1 MKKYLLL
8 CFSVLVAGVFSVTAQ
23 TRTVTGTVTSGD
35 DREGMPAVSV
45 QVKGTTTGAITE
57 LDGSYSIQ
65 VSGSDAVL
73 VFSFVGYVSKEEVV
87 GNRSVINVTL
97 QSDVTELGEIVVTGV
112 AVGTPTK
119 KLGFAIG
126 KINEEALREVPATDP
141 GNAIR
146 GKVSGVQI
154 VQGTGRPGTAPTIRL
169 RGVTAITGSQQ
180 PLIIIDGVITQGSLA
195 DINMNDV
202 ETIEVLKGAA
212 GSSLYGSL
220 AGNGVIQIITKRG
233 ARGDVG
239 ETRVTVRQEIGN
251 SYLAREV
258 PLAYSHRYE
267 LNSDGSFVL
276 TDPNNPNTRVES
288 SDNIIDNPYP
298 QTFNNQDLLFKP
310 QPFYT
315 TNVSVANS
323 GAKTNFFLG
332 VENLNQGG
340 VVVDL
345 PAFKRQSLRLN
356 IDHQLTD
363 KLKITSSTNYINSD
377 RPTNGENGQGGL
389 FYPVLAHEP
398 DQDLFANRDGGVLPR
413 SQSNLQNPLYE
424 VRNLKY
430 RRERRRL
437 MQNFQ
442 TSYNILDW
450 WRIEGQFSMDREW
463 FNDENYR
470 PKGYITQNRP
480 EGELGSLRQDW
491 GMNSAE
497 VVTASSYFTKKFGD
511 WNTLVTLRY
520 QFEKYT
526 SEENVTQGSNF
537 TVEDIPRFQ
546 NLDPTTLIINN
557 TFSDIRAEN
566 LFFNLGFDYQD
577 KYIFEGLVRRD
588 GSSLFGAD
596 ERYQVFYRGT
606 AAYRITEDI
615 TIPGVQELKV
625 RASYGTSG
633 ARPRF
638 SAQYETYSLNR
649 GVASKAVLGNRD
661 LKPARISELELGINA
676 TFLNKINF
684 EFNYADI
691 NADDQILEVP
701 LPGVAGFS
709 SQWRNAGLVATKAYE
724 FSLGSY
730 IKDTKDFSWDFNIVA
745 SNSVS
750 IVERLDIP
758 TLLRGDG
765 ITSGMFRIAEGEEF
779 GVIYGNKFAKSAND
793 FILDDNG
800 FITNISGYVPGSAN
814 NKTPEQFERNSEGY
828 MVPVGTEY
836 TSGETAVLL
845 YDPVTGQKL
854 DAQIGNSRPTLIMG
868 LNQNIRYKNLSLF
881 ILLDAQ
887 LGGDIY
893 NSTKQNLYF
902 QERHGDM
909 DQSGRPE
916 GQRRAAT
923 YYSSATSL
931 YNGATPSEHFVE
943 KATYMKLREVALNY
957 RFDNA
962 FMQRIGIGNVFED
975 AKFSLIGRNLLTF
988 TNYSGF
994 DPEVASLSAGD
1005 PTTFRSDAYV
1015 YPMFR
1020 TFTASLEVRF

>member
-8 CFSVLVAGVFSVTAQ
+8 CFSVLFAGVFVANAQ
-23 TRTVTGTVTSGD
+23 TRTVTGKVISGD

-45 QVKGTTTGAITE
+45 QVKGTTSGAITE

-65 VSGSDAVL
+65 VSGPDAVL

-126 KINEEALREVPATDP
+126 KIGEEALREVPATDP

-169 RGVTAITGSQQ
+169 RGVTAISGDQQ
-180 PLIIIDGVITQGSLA
+180 PLIIVDGVITQGSLA

-212 GSSLYGSL
+212 ASSLYGSL

-233 ARGDVG
+233 AGGDG
-239 ETRVTVRQEIGN
+239 ETRITVRQEVGN
-251 SYLAREV
+251 SYLARQV
-258 PLAYSHRYE
+258 PLAYHHRFE
-267 LNSDGSFVL
+267 LNPDGSFVL
-276 TDPNNPNTRVES
+276 TNPDNPNTRVEAP
-288 SDNIIDNPYP
+288 DNIIDNPYP
-298 QTFNNQDLLFKP
+298 QTFNNQELLFKP
-310 QPFYT
+310 QPFFT

-356 IDHQLTD
+356 VDHQLNS
-363 KLKITSSTNYINSD
+363 KLKITSSTLYVNSD

-389 FYPVLAHEP
+389 FYPILAHEP

-424 VRNLKY
+424 VRNLEY

-437 MQNFQ
+437 LQNFQ
-442 TSYNILDW
+442 SSYKILDW
-450 WRIEGQFSMDREW
+450 WTVEGQFSMDREW
-463 FNDENYR
+463 NTNENYR

-480 EGELGSLRQDW
+480 EGELGSLSNTW
-491 GMNSAE
+491 GNSSAE
-497 VVTASSYFTKKFGD
+497 VVTASSYFRKKFGD

-520 QFEKYT
+520 QFEKYLTESNST
-526 SEENVTQGSNF
+526 SGSNF
-537 TVEDIPRFQ
+537 AVEDIPRFQ
-546 NLDPTTLIINN
+546 NLDPTTLNITNSL
-557 TFSDIRAEN
+557 TDVRAEN

-588 GSSLFGAD
+588 GSSLFGEN
-596 ERYQVFYRGT
+596 ERYQVFYRAT

-615 TIPGVQELKV
+615 TIPGINELKV
-625 RASYGTSG
+625 RGSYGTSG
-633 ARPRF
+633 SRPGF
-638 SAQYETYSLNR
+638 AAQYETFSLSR
-649 GVASKAVLGNRD
+649 GVASKAVLGNPD
-661 LKPARISELELGINA
+661 LKPSRISEFEFGVNA
-676 TFLNKINF
+676 TFLDKFNF

-691 NADDQILEVP
+691 NADDQILLVP

-709 SQWRNAGLVATKAYE
+709 SQWRNAGLVSTKALE

-730 IKDTKDFSWDFNIVA
+730 IKDTQDFSWDFNIVA
-745 SNSVS
+745 SNAISK
-750 IVERLDIP
+750 VERLDVP
-758 TLLRGDG
+758 PLLRGDG
-765 ITSGMFRIAEGEEF
+765 ITSGMFRITEGEEF
-779 GVIYGNKFAKSAND
+779 GVMYGNRFAKSAND
-793 FILDDNG
+793 FILDENG
-800 FITNISGYVPGSAN
+800 FITNISGYVPGAAN

-836 TSGETAVLL
+836 TNAETAVLL
-845 YDPVTGQKL
+845 YDPETGQKL
-854 DAQIGNSRPTLIMG
+854 DAKIGNSRPDLILG
-868 LNQNIRYKNLSLF
+868 LNQNIRYKNFALF
-881 ILLDAQ
+881 VLLDAQ
-887 LGGDIY
+887 IGGDIY
-893 NSTKQNLYF
+893 NSSRQNMYF
-902 QERHGDM
+902 QERHGDL

-923 YYSSATSL
+923 YYSSAVSL

-962 FMQRIGIGNVFED
+962 FMQRVGLGNVLQD
-975 AKFSLIGRNLLTF
+975 AKLSFIGRNLLTF
-988 TNYSGF
+988 TDYSGF

-1020 TFTASLEVRF
+1020 TFTAAIEVRF